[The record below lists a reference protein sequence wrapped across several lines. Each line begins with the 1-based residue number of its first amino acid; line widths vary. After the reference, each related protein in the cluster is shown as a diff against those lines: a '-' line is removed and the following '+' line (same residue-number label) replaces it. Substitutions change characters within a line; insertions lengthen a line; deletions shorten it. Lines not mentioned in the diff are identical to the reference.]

1 MGLMKLATAFAAGA
15 FAMYMLDPETGRRR
29 RAMVRDKAVA
39 AGHDAQRLARGASR
53 RTSDK
58 LRGAAAEM
66 RSQMGDATP
75 GDRQLHERIR
85 SELGRLV
92 GQPGQVEARV
102 NDGLVTLSGSVQSA
116 EMDRLIAAVSAI
128 PGVRHVDNRL
138 SVGAMPSGAPG
149 SQPPTGGRMH

>member
-1 MGLMKLATAFAAGA
+1 MGLIRLATAFAAGA

-29 RAMVRDKAVA
+29 RALVRDKAVA

-53 RTSDK
+53 HTTDR

-66 RSQMGDATP
+66 RSQVREATP

-92 GQPGQVEARV
+92 DQPGQVQVEV
-102 NDGLVTLSGSVQSA
+102 SNGHVILSGSATPA
-116 EMDRLIAAVSAI
+116 EREKLIAAVSSM
-128 PGVRHVDNRL
+128 PGVEHVANHL
-138 SVGAMPSGAPG
+138 SAAAPGTQGAP
-149 SQPPTGGRMH
+149 SPAGGRMH